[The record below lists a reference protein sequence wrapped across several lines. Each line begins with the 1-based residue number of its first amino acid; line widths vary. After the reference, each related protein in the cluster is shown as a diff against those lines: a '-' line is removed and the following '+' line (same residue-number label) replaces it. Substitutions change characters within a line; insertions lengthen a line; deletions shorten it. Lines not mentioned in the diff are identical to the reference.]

1 MCKTDIMQKNKEHI
15 DMMTQENLMGKKL
28 GKDLAILKVNKK
40 FEFP

>member
-1 MCKTDIMQKNKEHI
+1 MCKTDIMRKNKEHI

-40 FEFP
+40 VEFP